1 MRYALRLILNLFSF
15 YLKKVLAFNQKM
27 WIVGIVN
34 NTKLNQT
41 SIRTL
46 NALNKIELSF
56 EKGEIAR
63 DLEHAAFIA
72 LSEYSLGQL
81 SNKIEFM
88 KFKGFLI
95 AVANGVQALAT
106 VMFEETEGGFRTS
119 RIDYKT
125 YNEMERA
132 AR

>member
-1 MRYALRLILNLFSF
+1 M
-15 YLKKVLAFNQKM
+15 
-27 WIVGIVN
+27 N
-34 NTKLNQT
+34 NALNQT

-56 EKGEIAR
+56 EEGEIAR
-63 DLEHAAFIA
+63 DLNHAAFIA

-106 VMFEETEGGFRTS
+106 VMFQETEGGFKTL

-125 YNEMERA
+125 YNEMERVA
-132 AR
+132 